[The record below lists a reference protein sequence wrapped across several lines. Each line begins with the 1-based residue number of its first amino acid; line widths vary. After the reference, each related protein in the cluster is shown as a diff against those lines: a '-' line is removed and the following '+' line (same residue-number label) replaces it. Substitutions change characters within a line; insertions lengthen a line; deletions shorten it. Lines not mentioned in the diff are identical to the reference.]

1 MNKTMSAAEPNDQ
14 AWSGLRE
21 RLDYIERLSEERF
34 SARDR
39 ALTVA
44 LAAMDRRLEGMNEF
58 RDALRDQTIR
68 FLSRDEYTTAH
79 EVIVRN
85 MELARLEL
93 SKYAVRVDELDKAS
107 SMDRAQLDKR
117 LDLMNEFRA
126 QLRDQTV
133 SYITRPESDAVI
145 GSISADLKRLEI
157 ASTTKLDKTDHE
169 KLEVRIKDAENRLAT
184 WDGRLWALG
193 TVFLLINI
201 VVSWWLSGIHLSH

>member
-1 MNKTMSAAEPNDQ
+1 MKATVPHGGSMNKTRPAAEPNDQ
-14 AWSGLRE
+14 AWSRLYE

-34 SARDR
+34 NSRDR

-44 LAAMDRRLEGMNEF
+44 LTAMDRRLEGMNEF

-68 FLSRDEYTTAH
+68 FLSREEYAVAH
-79 EVIVRN
+79 EITVRN

-133 SYITRPESDAVI
+133 S
-145 GSISADLKRLEI
+145 
-157 ASTTKLDKTDHE
+157 
-169 KLEVRIKDAENRLAT
+169 
-184 WDGRLWALG
+184 
-193 TVFLLINI
+193 
-201 VVSWWLSGIHLSH
+201 